1 MLTDAKLRKMN
12 GKPIPKRIE
21 LSDANGLSVRIT
33 PNGVIVFQYRYK
45 IDGRPRRMTIG
56 QYDQV
61 SLKEAREQVA
71 EFRKLVAI
79 GKDPITARDMA
90 VEANIKAATVEDC
103 IKSWLS
109 SASASRLVKRDQWER
124 ALYRHVVPYVGSM
137 LVDEMAISHWQPV
150 FKRMRDNNAE
160 TYAGEVLSRMKTIFS
175 YCIRIELIKRNPV
188 TDLRVIDVGKPV
200 KKGKRNLSDKEI
212 GTFWHAVEGSTITH
226 QNKLLLKLLLLTGC
240 RGVELRLAK
249 KADFDLDARVWRV
262 PDEHSKTR
270 EPFERGLSVKAVEIL
285 REVFSLY
292 EDFSQVFPPA
302 AKKEDR
308 PMAASVILNLAIQLR
323 EDMTIDHW
331 SIHDLR
337 RTAKTK
343 MAELGVMPHVS
354 EKVLGHKLSGVLA
367 IYDQHSYLRE
377 QQEALDLLAAHIQS
391 CVDSTSPCEAKK
403 RITSQ

>member
-12 GKPIPKRIE
+12 GKPLPKRIE

-175 YCIRIELIKRNPV
+175 YCIRIELIKGILLPICV
-188 TDLRVIDVGKPV
+188 
-200 KKGKRNLSDKEI
+200 LSMS
-212 GTFWHAVEGSTITH
+212 AN
-226 QNKLLLKLLLLTGC
+226 Q
-240 RGVELRLAK
+240 
-249 KADFDLDARVWRV
+249 
-262 PDEHSKTR
+262 
-270 EPFERGLSVKAVEIL
+270 
-285 REVFSLY
+285 
-292 EDFSQVFPPA
+292 
-302 AKKEDR
+302 
-308 PMAASVILNLAIQLR
+308 
-323 EDMTIDHW
+323 
-331 SIHDLR
+331 
-337 RTAKTK
+337 
-343 MAELGVMPHVS
+343 
-354 EKVLGHKLSGVLA
+354 
-367 IYDQHSYLRE
+367 
-377 QQEALDLLAAHIQS
+377 
-391 CVDSTSPCEAKK
+391 
-403 RITSQ
+403 

>member
-21 LSDANGLSVRIT
+21 LSDANGLSVRVT

-61 SLKEAREQVA
+61 SLKEAREQVS
-71 EFRKLVAI
+71 EFRKLVAV

-103 IKSWLS
+103 IKAWLG

-150 FKRMRDNNAE
+150 FKRMRDNDAE

-188 TDLRVIDVGKPV
+188 TDLRVIDVGKPA

-212 GTFWHAVEGSTITH
+212 GTFWHAVEASTITH

-249 KADFDLDARVWRV
+249 KADFDLDVRVWRV

-285 REVFSLY
+285 REAFSMY

-391 CVDSTSPCEAKK
+391 CVDSTSP
-403 RITSQ
+403 

>member
-21 LSDANGLSVRIT
+21 LSDANGLSVRVT

-61 SLKEAREQVA
+61 SLKEARDQVS
-71 EFRKLVAI
+71 EFRKLVAV

-103 IKSWLS
+103 IKAWLS

-150 FKRMRDNNAE
+150 FKRMRDNDAE

-188 TDLRVIDVGKPV
+188 TDLRVIDVGKPA

-212 GTFWHAVEGSTITH
+212 GVFWHAVEASTITH

-249 KADFDLDARVWRV
+249 KSDFDLDERVWRV

-270 EPFERGLSVKAVEIL
+270 EPFERGLSLKAVEIL
-285 REVFSLY
+285 KEAFALY
-292 EDFSQVFPPA
+292 ENFSQVFPPA

-391 CVDSTSPCEAKK
+391 CVDSTSP
-403 RITSQ
+403 

>member
-21 LSDANGLSVRIT
+21 VSDANGLSVRIT

-56 QYDQV
+56 QYDQI
-61 SLKEAREQVA
+61 SLKEAREQVS
-71 EFRKLVAI
+71 EFRKLVAV

-103 IKSWLS
+103 IKAWLS

-150 FKRMRDNNAE
+150 FKRMRDNDAE

-188 TDLRVIDVGKPV
+188 SDLRVIDVGKPA

-212 GTFWHAVEGSTITH
+212 GVFWHAVEASTITH

-285 REVFSLY
+285 REAFSLY

-391 CVDSTSPCEAKK
+391 CVDSTSP
-403 RITSQ
+403 

>member
-212 GTFWHAVEGSTITH
+212 GSFWHAVEASTITH

-270 EPFERGLSVKAVEIL
+270 EPFERGLSMKAVEIL

>member
-21 LSDANGLSVRIT
+21 LSDANGLSIRIT

-212 GTFWHAVEGSTITH
+212 GTFWHAVEASTITH

>member
-1 MLTDAKLRKMN
+1 MN

-212 GTFWHAVEGSTITH
+212 GAFRHAVEASTITH

>member
-21 LSDANGLSVRIT
+21 VSDANGLSVRIT

-56 QYDQV
+56 QYDQI
-61 SLKEAREQVA
+61 SLKEAREQVS
-71 EFRKLVAI
+71 EFRKLVAV

-103 IKSWLS
+103 IKAWLS

-150 FKRMRDNNAE
+150 FKRMRDNDAE

-188 TDLRVIDVGKPV
+188 SDLRVIDVGKPA

-212 GTFWHAVEGSTITH
+212 GAFWQAVEASTITH

-285 REVFSLY
+285 REAFSLY

>member
-21 LSDANGLSVRIT
+21 LSDANGLSVRVT

-61 SLKEAREQVA
+61 SLKEAREQVS
-71 EFRKLVAI
+71 EFRKLVAV

-103 IKSWLS
+103 IKAWLG

-150 FKRMRDNNAE
+150 FKRMRDNDAE

-188 TDLRVIDVGKPV
+188 TDLRVIDVGKPA

-212 GTFWHAVEGSTITH
+212 GALWHAVEASTITH

-270 EPFERGLSVKAVEIL
+270 EPFERGLSLKAVEIL
-285 REVFSLY
+285 REAFSLY

-391 CVDSTSPCEAKK
+391 CVDSTSP
-403 RITSQ
+403 